1 MGRAVIGLGVER
13 ALDVLTLSPNK
24 SARILAKLVKSAT
37 HNAEQ
42 NFKANVDKLRIHSVC
57 VDRASML
64 KRYHPCAHGRA
75 KPILKRSC
83 HVTVQLRIDERAG
96 SAG

>member
-1 MGRAVIGLGVER
+1 V
-13 ALDVLTLSPNK
+13 
-24 SARILAKLVKSAT
+24 
-37 HNAEQ
+37 
-42 NFKANVDKLRIHSVC
+42 F

-83 HVTVQLRIDERAG
+83 HVTVQLEHRAAPKDAG
-96 SAG
+96 SVKGGKGAKIDRLRGGRAAKSVKP